1 MNFTIRKRKNKMNVN
16 SEQIQFD
23 ASVVVA
29 QDQPLTPNGIFEALR
44 HWLGQKMYRKK
55 SYLTKVL

>member
-1 MNFTIRKRKNKMNVN
+1 MNVN

-44 HWLGQKMYRKK
+44 HWLGQKN
-55 SYLTKVL
+55 V

>member
-1 MNFTIRKRKNKMNVN
+1 MNFTIRKRKKKMNVN

-29 QDQPLTPNGIFEALR
+29 QDQPLTPNGIFEVLR
-44 HWLGQKMYRKK
+44 HWLGQKN
-55 SYLTKVL
+55 V